1 MVAPRATTKK
11 PKALIFEAADSKA
24 VNTIAAAVG
33 VGCCAVE
40 VQETSIRA
48 TYRATP
54 IVAVSALIAEQT
66 IDASTVTSRRKL
78 KGRVIGVG
86 IVVPS
91 TKGVCSVPLGI
102 GRHVVAC
109 WARALVGSSPT
120 VVVVITSPV
129 IKPCISPNKV
139 RMPRCVAGS

>member
-24 VNTIAAAVG
+24 VCTIGVVG
-33 VGCCAVE
+33 ADCCAE
-40 VQETSIRA
+40 VQATSISA

-54 IVAVSALIAEQT
+54 IVAVSALIDEQT
-66 IDASTVTSRRKL
+66 IDAKTDTSRRKL

-91 TKGVCSVPLGI
+91 TIGVCSVPLGI
-102 GRHVVAC
+102 GRHVVTY
-109 WARALVGSSPT
+109 WARALVGSKPT
-120 VVVVITSPV
+120 VWVGL
-129 IKPCISPNKV
+129 
-139 RMPRCVAGS
+139 GS